1 MAMLSGSNPEQVEE
15 IMKKRS
21 LFRLAAVLMIGA
33 VLFCLIGCGN
43 RSDNNDRSMKSDES
57 QNEAQDE
64 SDHEPQTGI
73 TRLNFVPAIGH
84 YKVNTRQHYCFYID
98 TVKYW
103 YEYRGEVS
111 FMVDEDY
118 DYSLLSSQSA
128 MDFIKEVEAIPNDT
142 TEADGPFALKIDM
155 EYKDPDGTTH
165 PIIKTMYGAL
175 PENWDTIVKLANEL
189 TMQRMEI
196 PVSKKITVVN
206 GNYLREYHHIQE
218 DEYPHGVSLDSII
231 KELGITYEYLYDE
244 TLCFQN
250 GHLDVWTLIG
260 QYTFDYLGMK
270 DYQFYETT
278 QIEKSTE
285 GELKEYAEKHL
296 ESITSMNDVSA
307 VGKFRGNG
315 FEIVRSDGFEKWR
328 KDNGADIICSNDDSI
343 GLIIYGNESGDETK
357 SYKAFH
363 CYIDPSHK
371 YLIISPDTPG
381 FAGHAAV
388 NYNDVYDFFQQ

>member
-1 MAMLSGSNPEQVEE
+1 MAMLSVSNPEQVEE
-15 IMKKRS
+15 IMKKTS

-33 VLFCLIGCGN
+33 VLFCIIGCGN
-43 RSDNNDRSMKSDES
+43 RSDNNDRSLKSDES

-165 PIIKTMYGAL
+165 PVIRTMYGAL

-196 PVSKKITVVN
+196 PVSKKITVVD
-206 GNYLREYHHIQE
+206 GDYLREYHHIQE

-250 GHLDVWTLIG
+250 DHLDVWALIDN
-260 QYTFDYLGMK
+260 YTFDYLNMI
-270 DYQFYETT
+270 DYVYFETT
-278 QIEKSTE
+278 PAEVSTE

-296 ESITSMNDVSA
+296 DHITSTNDLSA
-307 VGKFRGNG
+307 VGRFQDYS
-315 FEIVRSDGFEKWR
+315 FEIVRSDCFGTWAKEY
-328 KDNGADIICSNDDSI
+328 GYDIIQYNDGSI
-343 GLIIYGNESGDETK
+343 SLIIYGNESGCETQ
-357 SYKAFH
+357 SYKDFQ
-363 CYIDPSHK
+363 CYMDPSHK
-371 YLIISPDTPG
+371 FIIVLPFQGG
-381 FAGHAAV
+381 FAGHIV
-388 NYNDVYDFFQQ
+388 NTYNVVYDFFQQ